1 MSKTNKNVLIFAFF
15 TLVLLCLAYS
25 NHFYNG
31 FHFDDWHTIEE
42 NLFIRKLSNIP
53 AFFHDPKMFS
63 VDPDHWGLRPLV
75 TTTLAIDYWLAG
87 GLNPFYFHLTTYI
100 WFILLGIIM
109 YFSYKILL
117 KKALPDQLS
126 AYVAVFATAW
136 FLLHTANAET
146 INYVISRSDVLS
158 TFFILA
164 SFLIYIAFPEKR
176 KYYLYIIPALIGVFA
191 KETVLVLVIV
201 MFFYILI
208 FEKNLAVADL
218 LKLNNFK
225 HILSTIGKL
234 LPLLISVVVVQFY
247 TLSAVKSIPGIT
259 NPFFE
264 YLLTQTYVWLHYF
277 ISFFLPVNLSADSDW
292 IVIKNFTDPRIII
305 GVLFIV
311 AYLVLIFK
319 TSKNTES
326 KPIAFGLIW
335 FGAAL
340 LPTSLAPFAEV
351 TNDHRM
357 FFAFVGLSL
366 SVTTSIGLLIKKYQK
381 TISNS
386 SFYKYGIGFIA
397 ILVLSLNAYG
407 VHQRNKVWKT
417 EASLWLDVTKKSPL
431 NGRGF
436 MNYGLAEMAIGNYQ
450 IALNYFEKAKV
461 LLPYYSSNFINL
473 GIAKNGLNKVDEAD
487 ADFKKAIELA
497 PNNYRPYQFY
507 GRYLKSNSR
516 TEEAILTLEKALS
529 INPTSAEIF
538 EMLLEL
544 YNNKKDWIKL
554 ADVSQQYL
562 NILPD
567 NELAKNYL
575 NASKTQAPYYASNIR
590 ILQEP
595 NANFYINQSLTFY
608 NDGNYQACIDASIKA
623 LDLEPNRIEALINIG
638 AANNALKN
646 WTIAIKYLKMAEK
659 IDPKNKL
666 VIGNLNWA
674 KTELDK
680 QKK

>member
-117 KKALPDQLS
+117 KKALSDQLS

-292 IVIKNFTDPRIII
+292 IVIKNFADPRIII

-381 TISNS
+381 TISNN

-516 TEEAILTLEKALS
+516 TEEAISTLEKALS

>member
-234 LPLLISVVVVQFY
+234 LPLLISVVIVQFY

-292 IVIKNFTDPRIII
+292 IVIKNFADPRIII

-381 TISNS
+381 TISNN

-516 TEEAILTLEKALS
+516 TEEAISTLEKALS

>member
-311 AYLVLIFK
+311 AYLVVIFK

-544 YNNKKDWIKL
+544 YNNKQDWRKL
-554 ADVSQQYL
+554 AEVSQQYL

-608 NDGNYQACIDASIKA
+608 NDGNYQACIDACLKA

-674 KTELDK
+674 KTELYK